1 MNEWGNDI
9 CKGYAILAAKA
20 IGLKGA
26 DIQRLLIQMERI
38 IEENTLQEARKA
50 YIDSNC

>member
-1 MNEWGNDI
+1 MNEWHNDT

-20 IGLKGA
+20 IRLKGT

-38 IEENTLQEARKA
+38 MEGNTLQEAMQA